1 MCYCKIY
8 FKQLR
13 FAASVHISMLMYY
26 CFSLKEKNGINLM
39 KFFNLETLSTI
50 IWQQIKRAILPLLA
64 ISSIIIFQIPSNS
77 KSSFWFCCYIKQL
90 SSVIEVTVFLALLL
104 FLLPFPFNYDL
115 EVDPGQVFGSIMT

>member
-1 MCYCKIY
+1 
-8 FKQLR
+8 
-13 FAASVHISMLMYY
+13 
-26 CFSLKEKNGINLM
+26 M

-104 FLLPFPFNYDL
+104 SLLPFPFNYNL
-115 EVDPGQVFGSIMT
+115 EVDPGQVF

>member
-1 MCYCKIY
+1 
-8 FKQLR
+8 
-13 FAASVHISMLMYY
+13 
-26 CFSLKEKNGINLM
+26 M

-90 SSVIEVTVFLALLL
+90 GSVIEVT
-104 FLLPFPFNYDL
+104 FPFAIPFQLWSGSRSRASVLIYYDIATRRSTDQ
-115 EVDPGQVFGSIMT
+115 EKWWKDESKPPMNVDAWQKFQTNVSDSHHYPISN